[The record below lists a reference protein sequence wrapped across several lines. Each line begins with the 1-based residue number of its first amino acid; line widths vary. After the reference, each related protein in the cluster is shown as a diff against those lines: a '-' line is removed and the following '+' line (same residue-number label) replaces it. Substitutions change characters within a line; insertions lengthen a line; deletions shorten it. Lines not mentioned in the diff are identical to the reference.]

1 MNNNNKLD
9 YSLDTNEIQIL
20 NPDALILI
28 YTELNKI
35 FDIQDLFKKTNKV
48 IILYLLQDSHTGH
61 WVCLFKRD
69 NNEINLSFT
78 FDIYYVWD
86 YFYHLRHFNFKI
98 DCNDDLKPYFE
109 NFIENNYFD
118 KSVFDDY
125 P

>member
-1 MNNNNKLD
+1 MLNFIFKEKTENYKKQMRPLED
-9 YSLDTNEIQIL
+9 LETYQIRTQETI
-20 NPDALILI
+20 ILI
-28 YTELNKI
+28 N
-35 FDIQDLFKKTNKV
+35 
-48 IILYLLQDSHTGH
+48 G
-61 WVCLFKRD
+61 
-69 NNEINLSFT
+69 NNEISLSFT

-98 DCNDDLKPYFE
+98 NCIDDLKPYVK

>member
-1 MNNNNKLD
+1 MSNFIFKEKTENYKKQMCPLED
-9 YSLDTNEIQIL
+9 LETYQIQTEETI
-20 NPDALILI
+20 ILI
-28 YTELNKI
+28 N
-35 FDIQDLFKKTNKV
+35 
-48 IILYLLQDSHTGH
+48 
-61 WVCLFKRD
+61 D

-86 YFYHLRHFNFKI
+86 YFYHLRHFNFKLNCI
-98 DCNDDLKPYFE
+98 DDLKPYVK

>member
-1 MNNNNKLD
+1 MSNFIFKEKTENYKKQMCPLED
-9 YSLDTNEIQIL
+9 LETYQIQTEETI
-20 NPDALILI
+20 ILI
-28 YTELNKI
+28 N
-35 FDIQDLFKKTNKV
+35 
-48 IILYLLQDSHTGH
+48 
-61 WVCLFKRD
+61 D

-98 DCNDDLKPYFE
+98 NCIDDLKPYVKI
-109 NFIENNYFD
+109 FIENNYFD